1 MNKQNKKI
9 LYIVE
14 SFGSGVFSF
23 LVDLINNIDTDYEV
37 VIVYG
42 VREETL
48 PNFKQYFKE
57 NVEFI
62 KVENFTRNINPF
74 KDIKAL
80 IEIKK
85 IVKKEKPD
93 IVHLHS
99 SKAGILGRLAVNG
112 NKIKMF
118 YNPHGFS
125 FLKMDDSKFKRM
137 IYWWIEKITA
147 MFNRK
152 CTIVG
157 CSNGEYEEALKLNK
171 NSVCINNGINIDKI
185 KKETV
190 SLMKKKVD
198 YENLKICTV
207 GRISYQKNPDMF
219 NQVAERFPNIAFT
232 WIGDGDKKYFLK
244 SPNIK
249 ISGWKSRQDVLR
261 ILNENDIFILPSLW
275 EGLPISLLE
284 AMYLKKIC
292 IVSNVIGNRDVII
305 DGNNGFISNSCKE
318 YCGKIE
324 YIKNNPSIIG
334 KIIKKAFDDVNEKF
348 CTDRMCSEYKKIY
361 G

>member
-1 MNKQNKKI
+1 MEHQKKKI

-37 VIVYG
+37 VIAYG

-48 PNFKQYFKE
+48 PNFKKYFKE
-57 NVEFI
+57 NVKFI

-80 IEIKK
+80 IEIKQ

-157 CSNGEYEEALKLNK
+157 CSNGEYEEALKLNR
-171 NSVCINNGINIDKI
+171 NSVFINNGIDIDKLERETCDL
-185 KKETV
+185 KERRI
-190 SLMKKKVD
+190 D
-198 YENLKICTV
+198 FDNLKICTV
-207 GRISYQKNPDMF
+207 GRIGFQKNPKDF
-219 NQVAERFPNIAFT
+219 NKIAEMFPNIKFT
-232 WIGDGDKKYFLK
+232 WIGDGDLKYELTAT
-244 SPNIK
+244 NIE
-249 ISGWKSRQDVLR
+249 ITGWKERKDVLQ
-261 ILNENDIFILPSLW
+261 ILNDNDIFILTSLW

-284 AMYLKKIC
+284 AMYMKKIC
-292 IVSNVIGNRDVII
+292 IVSDVIGNRDVIE
-305 DGNNGFISNSCKE
+305 DGKNGFILKEKSN
-318 YCGKIE
+318 
-324 YIKNNPSIIG
+324 IK
-334 KIIKKAFDDVNEKF
+334 KIIETLKEKEKIKYKAHSDVLKKYNITNMIERYKAIYNE
-348 CTDRMCSEYKKIY
+348 
-361 G
+361 